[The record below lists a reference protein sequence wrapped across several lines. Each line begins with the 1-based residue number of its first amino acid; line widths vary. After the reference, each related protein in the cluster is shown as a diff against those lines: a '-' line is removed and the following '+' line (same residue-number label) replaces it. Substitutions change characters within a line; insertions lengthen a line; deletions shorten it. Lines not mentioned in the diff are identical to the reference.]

1 MSRRTCTEISL
12 MTSGATRFFPVVAR
26 GGEGI
31 VVRVTGSS
39 SYGDFRRCVGK
50 YVREGHVQTHGHW
63 IRQRVVPNK
72 LADGAKVS

>member
-12 MTSGATRFFPVVAR
+12 MTSGATRFFPTAR
-26 GGEGI
+26 VCGEN
-31 VVRVTGSS
+31 
-39 SYGDFRRCVGK
+39 GDFRRCAGK